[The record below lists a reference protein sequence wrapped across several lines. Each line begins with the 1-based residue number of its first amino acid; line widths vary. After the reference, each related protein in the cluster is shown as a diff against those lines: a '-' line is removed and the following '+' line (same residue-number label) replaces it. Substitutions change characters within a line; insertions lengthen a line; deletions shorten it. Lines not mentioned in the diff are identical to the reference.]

1 MKKLL
6 FFALLLFLAACH
18 EEDEDLLYLCDP
30 GINKIV
36 KSAVNEYNQI
46 SLSDFLLFDIDFQ
59 RAIYRSFSPDKRYD
73 FWLAKLDSAI
83 LSNNYNEQEKR
94 HIRNLI
100 AELTP
105 DYFDL
110 AEKDSTRLKMQLD
123 FVSNWTSEARELFH
137 WKTNHVKYLLFF
149 LYVTEDQLLSAISKT
164 SDTTVQSLSTTC
176 NCAVE
181 YDCNDPGCDTS
192 EDCNT
197 QLGCGPLWLTKCT
210 GMCN

>member
-1 MKKLL
+1 MV
-6 FFALLLFLAACH
+6 FS
-18 EEDEDLLYLCDP
+18 CDP
-30 GINKIV
+30 GIDKIV

-46 SLSDFLLFDIDFQ
+46 SLSEFLLFDIEFQ

-73 FWLAKLDSAI
+73 FWIAKLNSA
-83 LSNNYNEQEKR
+83 LQSNNYDEQEEK

-105 DYFDL
+105 DYFDF

-123 FVSNWTSEARELFH
+123 FVYHWTTEARALFH
-137 WKTNHVKYLLFF
+137 WKTNHIKYLLYF
-149 LYVTEDQLLSAISKT
+149 LYVTEDQLLSSRSKT
-164 SDTTVQSLSTTC
+164 TETTVQGLNTTC

-181 YDCNDPGCDTS
+181 YDCNEPGCDTS
-192 EDCNT
+192 EDCNA

-210 GMCN
+210 GMCK